1 METLPQDQSA
11 SRAAQTQQL
20 KLLLELGRKGT
31 ISTLTAAGVVVWVL
45 RDAGL
50 GMALWAWVA
59 ATLGLSMLRVV
70 ATTKGLRQPDGPWAR
85 IYMAGIL
92 GSGLVWGSS
101 LYLLGHEL
109 SFEMNAF
116 LAFVIAG
123 VAAGS
128 VAVIGPVSWLYQ
140 SYLLLVS
147 IPSGLE
153 LLSRPEPIY
162 RPMSALILLGAAS
175 LMLAAR
181 SYQRAVLDASQLG
194 ASNLALVDGLRAS
207 NEQLQA
213 ASRARE
219 LADARFRSAFEDSPI
234 GMAFCD
240 GIEIREANAALGR
253 YFECEPRVLVGRSL
267 RSLAS
272 ASLSAEEQQQLG
284 QSLEEL
290 RSGEYLLETCAH
302 QPRWFA
308 VTFARLGIEGDDV
321 ERPVVAQFND
331 ITQARE
337 MSSRLIY
344 QARHDEL
351 TGLINRRE
359 FESRLGVA
367 LEQAR
372 INGISHALCMFDLD
386 QFKVVND
393 TAGHPAGDELLRQ
406 IANTLAGVV
415 RKTDSLARLGG
426 DEFALLMERCT
437 VDQAQRT
444 AQAVRRSIENLSFTW
459 GEKRFRVS
467 ASLGLVPL
475 MTGQESVSDLL
486 SVADAACFAAKEQ
499 GRNRVHVYRPS
510 DTELVE
516 RQGEMGWV
524 ERINRA
530 VDEDRFE
537 LWCQVIEP
545 ARIGV
550 PSHGTHLE
558 VLLRLRE
565 ADGRLMMP
573 GAFLPPAERYHV
585 INRVDRWVIRNV
597 LAWFAQHP
605 VAAEGILRCGVNIS
619 GQSLT
624 NDDFFAFLTGA
635 MRDLGPL
642 ARKFCFEITET
653 AAIASLGA
661 AERLINEL
669 RTLGCQIAL
678 DDFGS
683 GLSSFG
689 YLKHLPIDFLKIDG
703 LFVRD
708 LLTDPVDF
716 ALVRAINEV
725 GKTLGKA
732 TVAEFVENDE
742 VRARLAELGVDFVQG
757 YGIGRPRPLDDL
769 A

>member
-1 METLPQDQSA
+1 MTKEQTTPQTA
-11 SRAAQTQQL
+11 SKLQVR
-20 KLLLELGRKGT
+20 LLLELGRKGT
-31 ISTLTAAGVVVWVL
+31 ISTLIAALVTVWVL
-45 RDAGL
+45 KDAGL
-50 GMALWAWVA
+50 GADLWAWLAAILGVSGLRLVA
-59 ATLGLSMLRVV
+59 ANR
-70 ATTKGLRQPDGPWAR
+70 GLREPGGAWAR
-85 IYMAGIL
+85 AYMVGIL
-92 GSGLVWGSS
+92 LSGLIWGSCVH
-101 LYLLGHEL
+101 LLGRGLPFEL
-109 SFEMNAF
+109 NAF
-116 LAFVIAG
+116 LAFVLAG

-128 VAVIGPVSWLYQ
+128 VAIIGPVSWLYQ

-147 IPSGLE
+147 VLSGLE
-153 LLSRPEPIY
+153 FLSRPEPIY
-162 RPMSALILLGAAS
+162 RPMSALILLGGAS

-181 SYQRAVLDASQLG
+181 TYQRAVLDAASLG
-194 ASNLALVDGLRAS
+194 ASNIALVDGLKAS
-207 NEQLQA
+207 NEQLLE

-234 GMAFCD
+234 GMVFCE
-240 GIEIREANAALGR
+240 GIEIREANAAMGR
-253 YFECEPRVLVGRSL
+253 FFECDPAALVGRSL
-267 RSLAS
+267 SSLAS
-272 ASLSAEEQQQLG
+272 ASLSEEERHQLG
-284 QSLEEL
+284 LSLEEL
-290 RSGEYLLETCAH
+290 RTGEYLLETSAG

-308 VTFARLGIEGDDV
+308 VTFARMGVEGDGAA
-321 ERPVVAQFND
+321 RPVVAQFND

-406 IANTLAGVV
+406 IATTISGVV

-444 AQAVRRSIENLSFTW
+444 AQAVRRSVENLSFTW

-475 MTGQESVSDLL
+475 MTGQESVADLL

-510 DTELVE
+510 DTELAE

-545 ARIGV
+545 ARLGV

-565 ADGRLMMP
+565 ADGRIMMP

-605 VAAEGILRCGVNIS
+605 VAAEGIQRCGVNLS
-619 GQSLT
+619 GQYLT
-624 NDDFFAFLTGA
+624 NDDFYAFLTGE

-669 RTLGCQIAL
+669 RSLGCQIAL